1 MSNSNVLQNLTFI
14 HNVANSDMGMLAFSP
29 NRNRLHSSGG
39 MNYLLICLFSGLTLL
54 MLNSSY
60 CNQSGGCSIS
70 TGAKLMIASTVMWF
84 AAGITVM
91 ILYPPCEKRRINP
104 EEEHAITP
112 SIRDPLMKE
121 DTSSMRWIR
130 AGNRDSRPPTLKQI
144 SGFFYP
150 VSGETQV

>member
-1 MSNSNVLQNLTFI
+1 
-14 HNVANSDMGMLAFSP
+14 
-29 NRNRLHSSGG
+29 
-39 MNYLLICLFSGLTLL
+39 
-54 MLNSSY
+54 
-60 CNQSGGCSIS
+60 
-70 TGAKLMIASTVMWF
+70 MIASTVMWF

-104 EEEHAITP
+104 EEEHVITP

-130 AGNRDSRPPTLKQI
+130 AGTDRDSRPSTLKQI